1 MSKHSH
7 SFDSFLWCTL
17 SYHAHLIVQISNILL
32 KRYQSMSDMQSVNLT
47 NQSVHQ
53 NRSKPGSNSS
63 TPSIVSSVFR
73 HHKGRRFL
81 SHPSVF
87 YPAVACRQK
96 KQMMK
101 DNYFTLAS
109 APVLPVG
116 WYTRYTLLGV
126 AMANKQHNTTTKK
139 TVVYATTP
147 NTAYLIE
154 CFNPPRSG
162 KGRAYHQQ
170 PN

>member
-1 MSKHSH
+1 
-7 SFDSFLWCTL
+7 
-17 SYHAHLIVQISNILL
+17 
-32 KRYQSMSDMQSVNLT
+32 MSDMQSVNLT

-63 TPSIVSSVFR
+63 TPSNVSSVFR
-73 HHKGRRFL
+73 HHKGRRCL

-139 TVVYATTP
+139 TVVYAPQHCLSYRMFQPTP
-147 NTAYLIE
+147 EWEREGI
-154 CFNPPRSG
+154 PPATKLMAAKPGGQIFANHPYAPLHFG
-162 KGRAYHQQ
+162 KVLVMQVFFC
-170 PN
+170 